1 MKARTR
7 MVLGISGMVIAS
19 SVCLFGTGCKTVR
32 ASYNPKTDEWSFEIK
47 VNLDDSDIYDFTQG
61 QAIDFDLDSREY
73 EMISLGDREYQYFYN
88 IDCLY
93 QEETQLLVLR
103 DDPIWPSFINSGFQ
117 NTPLK
122 TESGYV
128 FSGLQDRTV
137 IGTFTPSFQAAIG
150 LGYGQVDATLNLPG
164 GSPIPTLDS
173 YRWDSLSRQLFL
185 IKDGIS
191 GSPDPIILN
200 VSGEASDVF
209 GYLYKVGIR
218 SGNVSIDET
227 HWSIHVDNNG
237 QWADVYIGNEL
248 ITSFELN

>member
-19 SVCLFGTGCKTVR
+19 GVSLFGTGCKTVR
-32 ASYNPKTDEWSFEIK
+32 ASYNPNTDEWLFEIK
-47 VNLDDSDIYDFTQG
+47 VNLDDSDIYESTQG
-61 QAIDFDLDSREY
+61 QVIDFDLDSREY

-103 DDPIWPSFINSGFQ
+103 DDLAWPSFIDSGIP
-117 NTPLK
+117 NTPLE

-128 FSGLQDRTV
+128 FSGVQPGTV
-137 IGTFTPSFQAAIG
+137 RGTFTPSFQSAIC
-150 LGYGQVDATLNLPG
+150 LGDGQVDATLNLPG

-200 VSGEASDVF
+200 VSGKASDVF
-209 GYLYKVGIR
+209 GYLYEVGIR
-218 SGNVSIDET
+218 EGNVSVDET
-227 HWSIHVDNNG
+227 HWSIQVDNNG
-237 QWADVYIGNEL
+237 QWANVYVGNSL

>member
-19 SVCLFGTGCKTVR
+19 GVSLFGTGCKTVR
-32 ASYNPKTDEWSFEIK
+32 GSYNPNTDEWLFEIK
-47 VNLDDSDIYDFTQG
+47 VNLDESDIYDFTQG

-103 DDPIWPSFINSGFQ
+103 DDLAWPSFIDSAISI
-117 NTPLK
+117 TPLE

-128 FSGLQDRTV
+128 FSGLQDATV
-137 IGTFTPSFQAAIG
+137 RGTFTPSFQAAIG
-150 LGYGQVDATLNLPG
+150 LGDGQVDATLNLPG

-185 IKDGIS
+185 IKDGIY

-200 VSGEASDVF
+200 ISGNASDVF
-209 GYLYKVGIR
+209 GYLYEVGIR
-218 SGNVSIDET
+218 GGNVSVDET
-227 HWSIHVDNNG
+227 HWSIHIDNNG
-237 QWADVYIGNEL
+237 QLANVYVGNSL